1 LPELRQSG
9 DRELAFL
16 LALRRELETDPG
28 SGQLNPI
35 LLHGAGVEKRF
46 GRVAALRGVDFDIKA
61 GESVSILGA
70 NGAGKS
76 TLLRI
81 LAGLSRPS
89 AGIFEAQPQ
98 GTPAARTP
106 GSQDASGVGVAT
118 TTAAPLKRVALR
130 GEVGY
135 VGHATLVYGELTARE
150 NLVFAARLHGAT
162 PGQDL
167 IDAILADVGLQDV
180 ADRRAGTFSRGMA
193 QRLSIARALVHDP
206 QILLLDEPFTGL
218 DETSAER
225 LSAQLS
231 AMCGDGRTLILV
243 THDPRRAVELSE
255 RALILHRGE
264 ICARPGR
271 AAGDVGDVGDVHLA
285 GDDVGESHHAGDDFE
300 LEALREALTRLA
312 RNGAVGRDA

>member
-1 LPELRQSG
+1 
-9 DRELAFL
+9 
-16 LALRRELETDPG
+16 
-28 SGQLNPI
+28 LNPI

-98 GTPAARTP
+98 GASNTKTP
-106 GSQDASGVGVAT
+106 GSRDALGVAT
-118 TTAAPLKRVALR
+118 TTAAPLKRDALR

-135 VGHATLVYGELTARE
+135 VGHATLIYGELTARE
-150 NLVFAARLHGAT
+150 NLVFAARLHGVT

-255 RALILHRGE
+255 RAFILHRGE
-264 ICARPGR
+264 IRARPGR
-271 AAGDVGDVGDVHLA
+271 AVRNVHLDA
-285 GDDVGESHHAGDDFE
+285 DRGGDIEHASDDFE

-312 RNGAVGRDA
+312 RNGAVGGDA